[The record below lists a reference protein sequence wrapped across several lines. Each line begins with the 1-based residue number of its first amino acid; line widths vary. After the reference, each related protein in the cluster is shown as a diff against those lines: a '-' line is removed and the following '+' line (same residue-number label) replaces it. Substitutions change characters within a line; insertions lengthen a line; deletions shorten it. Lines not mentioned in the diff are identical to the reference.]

1 MNRWSNQ
8 HRREVCRAY
17 GDPLRSRE
25 AHEHRMEDFNLDIR
39 ENSALR
45 NRSLVLSALAG
56 LISAAG
62 VIGDVYCIA
71 PRDGGSHACA
81 VFAKQM
87 LIRVL
92 AGGVA
97 VGYTTCC
104 ALVFERVVYDIEL
117 SRELWEIDN
126 HLTGE
131 IQEMVAIYRAQG
143 FSEDD
148 ALVITRVFAKHK
160 VAFANLMMVEEL
172 GYSRLEPPS
181 GREALVDAAIPAAI
195 GYAAGCLLP
204 LLPLALP
211 CLHRGALHHRSN
223 SNMNM
228 NSSYLVAVLGGGT
241 AHVLAVCTLATAGIA
256 VSVAQSEVFYGGYTS
271 TRKALKVVLWNLTA
285 AGAVYTLSRVV
296 TCLVHRNG

>member
-1 MNRWSNQ
+1 MNGWNNQ
-8 HRREVCRAY
+8 NRREACRAY

-25 AHEHRMEDFNLDIR
+25 VHELKMEDFNLDIR

-45 NRSLVLSALAG
+45 NRSLVLSTLAG

-62 VIGDVYCIA
+62 VLGDVYCF
-71 PRDGGSHACA
+71 PVSDGSSQALA

-87 LIRVL
+87 LIRAIL
-92 AGGVA
+92 GGVA

-148 ALVITRVFAKHK
+148 ALIITRVFAKHK

-181 GREALVDAAIPAAI
+181 GREAVVDAAIPAAI
-195 GYAAGCLLP
+195 GYAAGWILP

-211 CLHRGALHHRSN
+211 GLSRRHPNIRGSHTA
-223 SNMNM
+223 
-228 NSSYLVAVLGGGT
+228 VA
-241 AHVLAVCTLATAGIA
+241 AVPITGHTLAISTLAAAAIA

-271 TRKALKVVLWNLTA
+271 TRKALKVILWNLTA
-285 AGAVYTLSRVV
+285 AGAVYGLSRVV
-296 TCLVHRNG
+296 TSFAQRRG